1 MKMHTTNY
9 YNTFI
14 EVAADCPA
22 LEGEFPPLKGNSR
35 SVANIQ
41 FDIINNNPYAYTS
54 DEVLFQVFAE
64 RKNLNPEDLDTSRK
78 QFFSKGQPCFR
89 ASPLAKRY
97 GWGIHSDKDG
107 KIAIFGRETEAY
119 KNFAD
124 DSSLKIIKAMKT
136 SR

>member
-1 MKMHTTNY
+1 MHTTNY

>member
-64 RKNLNPEDLDTSRK
+64 RKNLNPEDLDTYRK